1 MRTEKNVV
9 FLTIVAIALSLI
21 ALKVNF
27 FSQTS
32 GDYLTGFATAGNT
45 TLGKVNLTVESGLI
59 INFTTDVID
68 WGSGRVDT
76 GADNATLDTSKN
88 SSDTKVLNGNWSGS
102 FGNRTNGLILENI
115 GNINATLYI
124 KTGKNATQFIGGN
137 NPAYQYNI
145 TNNETSS
152 CGQNESTTGNS
163 SYENYF
169 GLGLYYDVNL
179 TAGDGTRIC
188 DWFNFDDSKDV
199 IRIDI
204 LLRVPSS
211 SNTGDLED
219 SITATAYSSG

>member
-163 SYENYF
+163 SY
-169 GLGLYYDVNL
+169 
-179 TAGDGTRIC
+179 
-188 DWFNFDDSKDV
+188 
-199 IRIDI
+199 
-204 LLRVPSS
+204 
-211 SNTGDLED
+211 
-219 SITATAYSSG
+219 